1 MWVVPS
7 ADRVLAVLEHWQ
19 LAEVTAVNQT
29 FLGTMNDTFIVTT
42 SDRRV
47 VLRRH
52 RLSRCRAMVEREHAL
67 MAHARER
74 GMPCPEVLVARS
86 GERLIEE
93 AGRLYSLF
101 EHAPGQQVPR
111 GRLTA
116 THAGSMGRALA
127 YLHDSIADCAPVQGR
142 PSGEPW
148 GTADLPT
155 SEETAHQ
162 LQRLLT
168 VIRRRKEVTE
178 VDRWAEERVRSQ
190 LAWLRTHLGAP
201 PTLSSRE
208 SRTLHGDYQD
218 SNVFF
223 NDHRRV
229 CAVIDWDKSGYGST
243 AGEMLRAMLLS
254 FDLDAVLCQAFLD
267 GYRGFR
273 AADLEDLYLE
283 AELYSW
289 RKLHDTWI
297 YDTVYLSGDSRP
309 SRFITPGTYTP
320 FIDRWKAVHSTLH

>member
-1 MWVVPS
+1 MQA
-7 ADRVLAVLEHWQ
+7 ADHVIAPLKHWQ
-19 LAEVTAVNQT
+19 LSEVTAVNQT

-47 VLRRH
+47 VLRQH

-74 GMPCPEVLVARS
+74 GVPCPKALVARS
-86 GERLIEE
+86 GERFIEE

-101 EHAPGQQVPR
+101 EHAPGQQVR
-111 GRLTA
+111 RRHLTA
-116 THAGSMGRALA
+116 KHAASMGAALA
-127 YLHDSIADCAPVQGR
+127 QVHDSIADCAPVQGR
-142 PSGEPW
+142 PSDEPW
-148 GTADLPT
+148 GTAELPT
-155 SEETAHQ
+155 SAETAHL

-168 VIRRRKEVTE
+168 AIQRRTEATE
-178 VDRWAEERVRSQ
+178 VDRWAQERVGSQ
-190 LAWLRTHLGAP
+190 LAWLEAHPGEP
-201 PTLSSRE
+201 PTLCSRE

-223 NDHRRV
+223 DDHQQV
-229 CAVIDWDKSGYGST
+229 CAVIDWDNSGYGST

-254 FDLDAVLCQAFLD
+254 FDLDAELCQAFLD
-267 GYRGFR
+267 GYRDIR

-297 YDTVYLSGDSRP
+297 YDTVYLNGDSRP
-309 SRFITPGTYTP
+309 SRFITPGTYAP
-320 FIDRWKAVHSTLH
+320 FIDRWKAVHSTLR